1 MMQMEG
7 TANSTTADPRL
18 PAPAPPYSEASIIG
32 QTCFSILIIVAAF
45 LGNCLVV
52 GAVLGSKKLRKSTN
66 YFIVSLALS
75 DILIALTVMTIHV
88 HHYLNSMKWNL
99 GPGVCKMWLFMDLL
113 CSTASITNVALIS
126 IDRFLALTYPFKYS
140 RIVNRRRCLVAI
152 VTIWSYSAILSS
164 LSFKNWSED
173 ATFEH
178 KPACAK
184 NDSTY
189 YLFSTILG
197 IFFPLVI
204 LVVAYS
210 LVFRLALRQA
220 IAIKALSTPQIP
232 KHQEQRTAGDV
243 KRKPSENI
251 MKNRL
256 LIRELK
262 ATKTLLIVVGTFL
275 VCWFPL
281 FVLILV
287 QQYCLK
293 CIKERLSFTWQQ
305 IIGMTFVYI
314 LPRLNSAVNPI
325 IYSIFNRD
333 FRSVFCTFGD
343 KVVNV
348 LPRVGAICA
357 SHGRSSFVCRGTRG
371 EREAGKRSRTSHNS
385 AYESNTEY
393 FGFSYPNELGTSA
406 SATAVFAFQNIET
419 YYYESSV

>member
-1 MMQMEG
+1 
-7 TANSTTADPRL
+7 
-18 PAPAPPYSEASIIG
+18 
-32 QTCFSILIIVAAF
+32 
-45 LGNCLVV
+45 
-52 GAVLGSKKLRKSTN
+52 
-66 YFIVSLALS
+66 
-75 DILIALTVMTIHV
+75 
-88 HHYLNSMKWNL
+88 
-99 GPGVCKMWLFMDLL
+99 
-113 CSTASITNVALIS
+113 
-126 IDRFLALTYPFKYS
+126 
-140 RIVNRRRCLVAI
+140 
-152 VTIWSYSAILSS
+152 
-164 LSFKNWSED
+164 
-173 ATFEH
+173 
-178 KPACAK
+178 
-184 NDSTY
+184 
-189 YLFSTILG
+189 
-197 IFFPLVI
+197 
-204 LVVAYS
+204 
-210 LVFRLALRQA
+210 
-220 IAIKALSTPQIP
+220 
-232 KHQEQRTAGDV
+232 
-243 KRKPSENI
+243 